1 MPGRR
6 EVGFEVERFEW
17 TEADRLEV
25 MGRWYGLKGR
35 RFVRPVLSVQV
46 GEDRRRLV
54 ALLDHKP
61 WPAVEDTPWVAAFPW
76 SGERTGVGAAELEVG
91 RNLVIDLPPPRLPR
105 RRRAEEPPPAEERQE
120 RITWAREDPPP
131 VPSVASDPVPLD
143 KPSPPVAGP
152 AEPPPEEAVDEL
164 EAELWRVRAALASA
178 REDAE
183 EAQAEAARRVAQE
196 RVERQRLA
204 EAAEAAEARLRRD
217 LDEQEQARSELAAA
231 REQLEH
237 DLHAARSEI
246 DQLRGEFAEA
256 AEETEGALGRAREE
270 ATGLSEQLAAAQREL
285 GEARE
290 SHAREAQRLK
300 EEVGVWQARFAEE
313 HDKHKRL
320 KAEQASTLERLAA
333 ARAEGERSG
342 VPTREEIREMRE
354 KLIAE
359 RDDANRERN
368 EMIENWNALIAQR
381 DEAIGARDEALSA
394 RDSAVGERDSAVG
407 ERDAA
412 VSERDAAVSERDRVT
427 GERDRAVSERDAV
440 MSERDSAISDRHGQD
455 GERDRVMAERDAAAT
470 ERARLATELDEL
482 KRRNTV
488 LQKQLA
494 AATENGGDSAPTVVS
509 GRLSPLGS
517 TLPDVEPTDRGATR
531 TARSQ
536 PAVPPPQT
544 PAAVSGPPTQPS
556 AGDDEPRTAK
566 LTRAVTETAER
577 AVGQLTRLT
586 GRRSAA
592 EATTDGNDTA
602 TTSDTFEAPVRTRAR
617 SARRTPDYDA
627 GARPARRSRD
637 AERSAVGVWAIRAV
651 ALVLLAILLIAL
663 AIIVSSIA

>member
-105 RRRAEEPPPAEERQE
+105 RRRAEQPPPAEERQE
-120 RITWAREDPPP
+120 RITWAREDPPA
-131 VPSVASDPVPLD
+131 VPAVASDPVPLD

-152 AEPPPEEAVDEL
+152 TEPPPEEAVDEL

-183 EAQAEAARRVAQE
+183 EAQAEAARHVAQE

-217 LDEQEQARSELAAA
+217 LDELQQARSELAAS

-237 DLHAARSEI
+237 DLHAARTEI

-270 ATGLSEQLAAAQREL
+270 AAGLSEQLAAAQRDL

-300 EEVGVWQARFAEE
+300 EEIGVWQVRFADE

-320 KAEQASTLERLAA
+320 KAEQASTLERVAA

-359 RDDANRERN
+359 RDEANRERN

-381 DEAIGARDEALSA
+381 DEAIGARDEALTA
-394 RDSAVGERDSAVG
+394 RDSAVG

-412 VSERDAAVSERDRVT
+412 LGERDAAVS
-427 GERDRAVSERDAV
+427 ERDRAVSERDAV
-440 MSERDSAISDRHGQD
+440 TSERDSVISEREGED
-455 GERDRVMAERDAAAT
+455 GERDRIMPERDAAAT

-482 KRRNTV
+482 KRRNAV

-517 TLPDVEPTDRGATR
+517 TLPDVESTDRGATR
-531 TARSQ
+531 TARPQ
-536 PAVPPPQT
+536 PAAPPPQA

-556 AGDDEPRTAK
+556 AGADEPRTAK

-586 GRRSAA
+586 GGRSDSG
-592 EATTDGNDTA
+592 ATTDGNDTA
-602 TTSDTFEAPVRTRAR
+602 TTSDTFEAPVRTRSR
-617 SARRTPDYDA
+617 SARRAPDYDA
-627 GARPARRSRD
+627 GARSARRSRD
-637 AERSAVGVWAIRAV
+637 AERSAVGVWAIRAI

-663 AIIVSSIA
+663 AIIVSSVA